1 MEIDEAII
9 LIAGKATRLEEDPF
23 LKIIPAKGFFPLS
36 RIPEEETII
45 WRIVRVVKELGIKQ
59 VYIVTNEEAKSKVVD
74 YIKLKQQRENIG
86 IRIKVVPQNFMETGN
101 RVVELKERIK
111 GNFLI
116 CYGDEVFDG
125 NVNKEFKSFI
135 EKSKEIIKKDE
146 KVALIRVLVKPEN
159 YKGGITTLKEQTKCK
174 VKENKVIWA
183 TKNEF
188 LPRDKE
194 EALLFTSFMVA
205 TPKIF
210 EAIKNFQKET
220 GKEQVSLHDLEFTNF
235 LIKKGMLNGIEVQL
249 DYFNINREEDK
260 ELLYTYFTIK
270 DFEKLKN
277 KTYSTTQ

>member
-23 LKIIPAKGFFPLS
+23 LKLIPAKGFFPLS

-45 WRIVRVVKELGIKQ
+45 WRIIRVVKELGIRQ
-59 VYIVTNEEAKSKVVD
+59 VYIITNEEAKSKVVD
-74 YIKLKQQRENIG
+74 YIELKQQRENIG
-86 IRIKVVPQNFMETGN
+86 IKIEVVPQNFMETGN
-101 RVVELKERIK
+101 RVVGLKERIK

-125 NVNKEFKSFI
+125 NINKEFKSFI
-135 EKSKEIIKKDE
+135 EKSKEITEKDDR
-146 KVALIRVLVKPEN
+146 VALIRALVKPEN
-159 YKGGITTLKEQTKCK
+159 YKGGIATLKEQTKCK
-174 VKENKVIWA
+174 VKGNRIIWA

-194 EALLFTSFMVA
+194 EVLLFTSFMVA
-205 TPKIF
+205 TPKIS

-235 LIKKGMLNGIEVQL
+235 LIKKGMLDGIVVQL

-260 ELLYTYFTIK
+260 KLLYEHFTIK